1 MYVQDDVDLKY
12 LKLGEAV
19 ELRTHFEVVAP
30 SGLQAE
36 DGGIA
41 RGVVPFRWAYTVR
54 FIMDRCTCPWG
65 LMCILSARIL
75 V

>member
-1 MYVQDDVDLKY
+1 MYAQDAVDLKY
-12 LKLGEAV
+12 VKLGEAI

-30 SGLQAE
+30 SDLQAE

-41 RGVVPFRWAYTVR
+41 HGVVPFRWVSTVR

-65 LMCILSARIL
+65 RMCILSAKIL